1 MARKKVF
8 ISYSYIDRVFA
19 ESIPALLESAANKPE
34 VFCAGHSL
42 EAGDQFKTKILKNLA
57 EADIV
62 VVVSS
67 HNAAKSEWVLAEIGA
82 ALALDKVIL
91 PILCGCSIEEAPKML
106 REIHHEES
114 VGSLIEK
121 ICSRFG
127 DCTEPHVTGG
137 AVVAGSTVKLPAE
150 TPASAFRGD
159 GNRSVDWSSEMDP
172 YLGTQSCV
180 TEVSTDLRAAK
191 LECDQGQFWYA
202 FEWLTALN

>member
-8 ISYSYIDRVFA
+8 ISYSYIDRAFA
-19 ESIPALLESAANKPE
+19 ESIPALLESGANKPE

-42 EAGDQFKTKILKNLA
+42 EAGDQFKSKILRNLR

-82 ALALDKVIL
+82 ALAFDKVIL
-91 PILCGCSIEEAPKML
+91 PILCGCTIEETPKML

-114 VGSLIEK
+114 VGSLIRK

-127 DCTEPHVTGG
+127 DCPEPHAIGN
-137 AVVAGSTVKLPAE
+137 AVVAGSRVMLPQD
-150 TPASAFRGD
+150 TPPSAYRGD
-159 GNRSVDWSSEMDP
+159 GNRPVEWTPEMDP
-172 YLGTQSCV
+172 YFGAQSPV
-180 TEVSTDLRAAK
+180 AEVSEELRAAK

-202 FEWLTALN
+202 IEWLTILN